1 MTHEAP
7 PVDFAKVD
15 MLRKHMLLSV
25 TDIAKVFGVSRMT
38 YYTWLKG
45 GGMRAT
51 TTPRVKK
58 RLRALLAVMKEHQWP
73 NNEVLVM
80 PPPKRVEHLLEL
92 LGQEQ

>member
-1 MTHEAP
+1 MTREAP
-7 PVDFAKVD
+7 PVDFAKID

-25 TDIAKVFGVSRMT
+25 SDMAKVFGVSRMT
-38 YYTWLKG
+38 YYTWLRG

-51 TTPRVKK
+51 TAPRIK
-58 RLRALLAVMKEHQWP
+58 RKLKGLLAVMKDHQWP
-73 NNEVLVM
+73 DKDVREM